1 MYSAI
6 VCEVITLTLVFAAYV
21 AYTVTHFGKIKNKVI
36 YTSYPSTL
44 MFFAVT
50 VVSLEHG
57 FTLYPVITGLL
68 SVATYFSSNK
78 LMGGLASA
86 LLAPLILYIA
96 LIALLWGEL

>member
-6 VCEVITLTLVFAAYV
+6 VGEVITLTLVYLAYA
-21 AYTVTHFGKIKNKVI
+21 AYTVAYFGKIKNKSI

-50 VVSLEHG
+50 LVSLEHG
-57 FTLYPVITGLL
+57 FTLYPVFTGLL
-68 SVATYFSSNK
+68 SVATYFYSNK

-96 LIALLWGEL
+96 LIALLWWEP